1 MGPRPTNLTPDVAEK
16 YREVVRLRSLGYTF
30 DDIAQRVGYD
40 SRQGAHFAYQ
50 AALKWWGTE
59 SVDNARQLETERIEL
74 MWRSVMGRLQEA
86 QQRPNVDTAEVLG
99 VVNTAVSVMK
109 RKASLLGL
117 DAPRQVEV
125 AGQDGGA
132 ITTDVGEMLRERIG
146 LARLGSLPPS
156 ENGRENGSY
165 AEDL

>member
-1 MGPRPTNLTPDVAEK
+1 MGPRPTNLTPEVAEK

-30 DDIAQRVGYD
+30 DDIAQRVGYE
-40 SRQGAHFAYQ
+40 SRQGAHDAYR
-50 AALKWWGTE
+50 AALKWWGAE
-59 SVDNARQLETERIEL
+59 SVDNARQLETERIEI

-117 DAPRQVEV
+117 DAPRQVEI

-132 ITTDVGEMLRERIG
+132 ITTDIGEMLRERIG
-146 LARLGSLPPS
+146 MVRTGTYPAALQTS
-156 ENGRENGSY
+156 ENGSL
-165 AEDL
+165 AE